1 MRDILYEQEI
11 QKHINKMSRILGEY
25 RETDRDW
32 TEIDTLAIERALQIL
47 IESVIGLS
55 RYVLTTCFN
64 INVSRSREAISEL
77 KQRGEL
83 TPGEHEKLN
92 KIIGFRNILVHDYLN
107 VNENITQAII
117 TKQDYTF
124 VVQVAEKLMRLLD
137 EKG

>member
-11 QKHINKMSRILGEY
+11 QKHIAKIIRILGEY
-25 RETDRDW
+25 KDTNRDW
-32 TEIDTLAIERALQIL
+32 SEIDTLAIERGLQIL

-55 RYVLTTCFN
+55 RYVLTTCFD
-64 INVSRSREAISEL
+64 INVSRSREAIDEL

-83 TPGEHEKLN
+83 TQEEREKLN

-124 VVQVAEKLMRLLD
+124 IVQIAEKLMRLLD